1 MPHKIRKISISGRIN
16 TLDNNSEHIPDTR
29 AIRYRNG
36 RNEEFIIRPVGI
48 INTPHKDPSRTPI
61 QPVFARGI
69 KGTVTVN
76 PEYSDGL
83 LDLDKFSHIYLLYY
97 FHKCK
102 DVRLILKPYLED
114 KDRGLFAT
122 RAPCRPNPLGISIVR
137 LLSVMDNILQVE
149 DVDILDNT
157 PLIDIKPYV
166 KRFDSRDNVRS
177 GWQDDIKDDTAEILG
192 LRDFKKSQT

>member
-177 GWQDDIKDDTAEILG
+177 GWQDDIEDDAAEILG
-192 LRDFKKSQT
+192 LRDFKKS